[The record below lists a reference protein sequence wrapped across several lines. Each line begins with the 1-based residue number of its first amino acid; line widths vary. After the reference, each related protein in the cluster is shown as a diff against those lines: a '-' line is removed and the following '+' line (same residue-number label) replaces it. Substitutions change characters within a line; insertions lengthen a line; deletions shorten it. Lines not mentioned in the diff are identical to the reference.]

1 MASTVFV
8 DVFKR
13 GTLYR
18 VKKAKSTIF
27 KKKFSTPACIVMM
40 PIKPLTKIVK
50 IIVKYIVYLA
60 VFEALYL
67 VVGGDDK
74 YVHVVNMSPGNLLQ
88 LVVRRLST
96 NLHI

>member
-1 MASTVFV
+1 MQNNFHN
-8 DVFKR
+8 FQKKI
-13 GTLYR
+13 LYSCMHCYD
-18 VKKAKSTIF
+18 AH
-27 KKKFSTPACIVMM
+27 
-40 PIKPLTKIVK
+40 KIVK

-67 VVGGDDK
+67 VVGEDDK

>member
-1 MASTVFV
+1 MQNNFHN
-8 DVFKR
+8 FQ
-13 GTLYR
+13 
-18 VKKAKSTIF
+18 
-27 KKKFSTPACIVMM
+27 KKFSTPACIVMM

-74 YVHVVNMSPGNLLQ
+74 YVHVVNMSPGNLLK